1 MTLTAPDRA
10 SQQHYTDWLDALSDE
25 PRATHRVR
33 LRIEVDVDVVLPPWL
48 SAYQGLQAVGV
59 VANRL
64 DPEDILSR
72 IDYQTDPFLPA
83 GAKLVDI
90 HGDVQVVSA

>member
-1 MTLTAPDRA
+1 MTLTASDQAPPDYA
-10 SQQHYTDWLDALSDE
+10 GWLDTLSDE

-64 DPEDILSR
+64 DPDDILSR
-72 IDYQTDPFLPA
+72 IDYAADPFLPA
-83 GAKLVDI
+83 GARLHEI
-90 HGDVQVVSA
+90 HGDVETLPS